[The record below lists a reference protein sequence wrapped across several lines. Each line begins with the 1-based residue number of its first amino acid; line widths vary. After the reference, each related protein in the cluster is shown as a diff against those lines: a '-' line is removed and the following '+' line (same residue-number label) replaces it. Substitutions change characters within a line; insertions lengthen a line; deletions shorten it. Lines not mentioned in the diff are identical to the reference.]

1 MGKFLKWWLTK
12 RVLICFSY
20 FLNKFSV
27 TLMDYLPHAKINVLI
42 VFAFRY
48 ALFMH
53 PSFVFTRMTGIFCDV
68 IKCIV
73 LTIANPNSI
82 WYQHGERRSP
92 VCHMGAGPPSRGS
105 WPLWWLC
112 MCLLLLQLLL
122 WMLLLLLLSS
132 TTPTGGP
139 VKEVISSGASIS
151 QVMFFQAHNSSLSE
165 IVTIKAVEV
174 D

>member
-1 MGKFLKWWLTK
+1 
-12 RVLICFSY
+12 
-20 FLNKFSV
+20 
-27 TLMDYLPHAKINVLI
+27 
-42 VFAFRY
+42 
-48 ALFMH
+48 
-53 PSFVFTRMTGIFCDV
+53 
-68 IKCIV
+68 
-73 LTIANPNSI
+73 
-82 WYQHGERRSP
+82 
-92 VCHMGAGPPSRGS
+92 
-105 WPLWWLC
+105 

-165 IVTIKAVEV
+165 IVAIKAVEV